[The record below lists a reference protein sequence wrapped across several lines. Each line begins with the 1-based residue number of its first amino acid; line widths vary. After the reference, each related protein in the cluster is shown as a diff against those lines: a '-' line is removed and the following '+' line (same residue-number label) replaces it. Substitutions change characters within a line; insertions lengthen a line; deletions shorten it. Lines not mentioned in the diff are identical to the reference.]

1 MRTATFTPRVRQ
13 RLQTTAA
20 IIVLSLGLTQC
31 SDLPEEPGAPKSP
44 ESPPQTSESISFTT
58 TCTQGKLPSGAP
70 YEICV
75 NPGLW
80 NGDVVVFL
88 PGYTN
93 PAASPGTP
101 SGDIGGLSAPDV
113 VGALGFAW
121 VTTGFRGTGLAVPD
135 TWIDQDLLGLVET
148 AKTILPGPIGRTYL
162 TGGSQGGLITT
173 LAVERH
179 AQVFNGGGLAA
190 CGPIGSYR
198 RQLEYVG
205 DFRAVFD
212 FYFDPVIKSP
222 DWPVWTQSPPTNG
235 RVDPAFWNA
244 TTRAAVAS
252 AIQARPARTA
262 NLLSVTR
269 APIDPANPAA
279 TTQQTVDDLLRYSF
293 VGTNDAIAKLQ
304 GLAFSNIGRI
314 YSGSTNDAALNRGV
328 ERFTFMASGAA
339 LQKLETTGSLKRPL
353 VTIHTTGDQIVPIWQ
368 QSLYRNKT
376 SRSLSS
382 WLLHSRITVSR
393 YGHCT
398 FTPEEVL
405 GAFALL
411 VLKSTGQNL
420 VLTQHALPEQR
431 SRAAFLRAAREFGAS
446 PAIVTRGAD

>member
-1 MRTATFTPRVRQ
+1 MRTAVFTPRVRQ

-20 IIVLSLGLTQC
+20 IIVLSLGLTRC
-31 SDLPEEPGAPKSP
+31 SDLPEEPSAP
-44 ESPPQTSESISFTT
+44 ESPERSPGPAQPIISAM
-58 TCTQGKLPSGAP
+58 TCVANELSGSAP
-70 YEICV
+70 YQICV
-75 NPGLW
+75 NRQLW
-80 NGDVVVFL
+80 NGDLVIFV

-93 PAASPGTP
+93 PAATPSTP
-101 SGDIGGLSAPDV
+101 SGDLGGVSAAEIV
-113 VGALGFAW
+113 TALGYAW
-121 VTTGFRGTGLAVPD
+121 AAYGFENTGLLVPD
-135 TWIDQDLLGLVET
+135 TWIGQELLAFVET
-148 AKTILPGPIGRTYL
+148 AKAFLGNQVRRTYL
-162 TGGSQGGLITT
+162 TGGSQGGLITA
-173 LAVERH
+173 LALELH
-179 AQVFNGGGLAA
+179 PQVFSGGLAA

-198 RQLEYVG
+198 GQLQYVG
-205 DFRAVFD
+205 DFRAAFD

-222 DWPVWTQSPPTNG
+222 NWPVWTQSPPANG
-235 RVDPAFWNA
+235 TVDPAFWNP

-252 AIQARPARTA
+252 AIQAYPARTA
-262 NLLSVTR
+262 NLLNVTR
-269 APIDPANPAA
+269 APIDPGNPGA
-279 TTQQTVDDLLRYSF
+279 TTLQTVDDLLRYSF

-304 GLAFSNIGRI
+304 GLAFGNIGRA
-314 YSGSTNDAALNRGV
+314 YSGSTNDAALNRGIG
-328 ERFTFMASGAA
+328 RFTFTASELA

-376 SRSLSS
+376 SRSFSS

-420 VLTQHALPEQR
+420 VLTQHALSEQR
-431 SRAAFLRAAREFGAS
+431 SRSEFLRAAREFGAS
-446 PAIVTRGAD
+446 PTIVTR